1 VTRRGLARIFWVGA
15 AAALVA
21 AALVAAFAIVQGDFS
36 DTDGR
41 ILVTLAAVLYAGAAA
56 VAGLNLVDRGLARPL
71 GWIVAGAAPAGLSL
85 MAWGVWSFVFD
96 GGNETPSK
104 LAWSAVLA
112 LLAGLIAA
120 TSLLLGRRR
129 QLVLLAAAAGA
140 IAAFASL
147 LSIVGIWAEPDS
159 DAFVKLLAVLWILAV
174 LAYFLVP
181 VLQRFTAAGAPPAEV
196 RVLAVLGDV
205 ELVTSRGR
213 LEGVAVQER
222 PRGDERLTLRRRNE
236 TL

>member
-21 AALVAAFAIVQGDFS
+21 AALVAVVAIVEGDFS

-41 ILVTLAAVLYAGAAA
+41 ILVTLAAVLYAGATA
-56 VAGLNLVDRGLARPL
+56 VAGLSLVDRGIARPL
-71 GWIVAGAAPAGLSL
+71 GWIVAGAAPVGLAL
-85 MAWGVWSFVFD
+85 MGWGIWSFVFD
-96 GGNETPSK
+96 GENEIPSK

-112 LLAGLIAA
+112 LLVGLVAA
-120 TSLLLGRRR
+120 TSLLLARRR
-129 QLVLLAAAAGA
+129 ALVLLAAAAGA
-140 IAAFASL
+140 IAAVATA
-147 LSIVGIWAEPDS
+147 LSIVGIWTEPDS
-159 DAFVKLLAVLWILAV
+159 DAFVKFLAVLWILAV

-205 ELVTSRGR
+205 ELVASRGT
-213 LEGVAVQER
+213 LEGVAVRDR
-222 PRGDERLTLRRRNE
+222 PRGSERLTLRHRPD